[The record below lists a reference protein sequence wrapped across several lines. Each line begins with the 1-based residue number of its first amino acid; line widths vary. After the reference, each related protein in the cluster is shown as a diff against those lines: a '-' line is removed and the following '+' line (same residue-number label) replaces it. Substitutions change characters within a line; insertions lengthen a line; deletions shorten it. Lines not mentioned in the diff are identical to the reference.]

1 MKELKTLNK
10 FFYKY
15 RFRLLFGLIF
25 VVLSNIFAIYPA
37 QFVRESFDLLKN
49 QLFDLKV
56 GGYNRHHQIIKTVA
70 WYGFLILVFAL
81 LKGLFMYLMRQSI
94 IVMSRLIEGDLKDEI
109 YDHYQQMDVTFYKRN
124 KTGDLMA
131 RISEDVSRVRMYIG
145 PAIMYI
151 ANLVSTFVLVI
162 ITMINVNPKLT
173 LYVLTPL
180 PFLSFVI
187 YKVSSSINKK
197 SEQLQQNL
205 STISSFAQESFAGIR
220 IIKSFA
226 IENKWTGKFNDVSE
240 QYRLK
245 AMELNKTDSFF
256 TPAVASIV
264 GLSTII
270 IVYFGGK
277 AVESAE
283 VTTGNI
289 AEFIIYVN
297 LLIWPVTSLGWV
309 SSLIQRAAASQKR
322 INEFLNTKS
331 EITYP
336 THHQFELKGG
346 IEFKNV
352 SFTYPDTGIE
362 ALKNIS
368 FKLKPGESIGVIGKT
383 GAGKSTLSALI
394 FRFYDVTNGE
404 VLIDGVNVKN
414 INLGHYRSHSALVP
428 QDPFLFSDTI
438 YNNITF
444 GVKNTDIEKVKQIC
458 KSVAVLENIESFPL
472 KFDTPVGERG
482 VTLSGGQKQRITIA
496 RALIKNPR
504 LLVLDDCLSAVDA
517 ETESVILSGFK
528 KMMQNRSTLLISHR
542 IATVKDA
549 SQIIVLEE
557 GRVVEQG
564 THDELINQKGYY
576 FALNEKQKLQSVNK
590 T

>member
-15 RFRLLFGLIF
+15 RFRLFLGLVF

-37 QFVRESFDLLKN
+37 QFVRESFDLLKE
-49 QLFDLKV
+49 QLVEIKAGDNFQHRQV
-56 GGYNRHHQIIKTVA
+56 IKTVA
-70 WYGFLILVFAL
+70 WYGFLILIFAL
-81 LKGLFMYLMRQSI
+81 LKGVFMFLMRQSI
-94 IVMSRLIEGDLKDEI
+94 IVMSRLMEGDLKDEI
-109 YDHYQQMDVTFYKRN
+109 YNHYQQMDITFFKRN

-151 ANLVSTFVLVI
+151 ANLLSTFVLVI

-187 YKVSSSINKK
+187 YKVSSTINKK
-197 SEQLQQNL
+197 SEQLQQRL
-205 STISSFAQESFAGIR
+205 SLISSFAQESFAGIR
-220 IIKSFA
+220 IIKSFS
-226 IENKWTGKFNDVSE
+226 IEEKWTKRFDEVSE
-240 QYRLK
+240 AYRLK

-331 EITYP
+331 EITYSSGGDF
-336 THHQFELKGG
+336 QLKGE

-362 ALKNIS
+362 AIKNLS
-368 FKLKPGESIGVIGKT
+368 FKLKPGESLGVMGKT
-383 GAGKSTLSALI
+383 GSGKSSLSSLL
-394 FRFYDVTNGE
+394 FRFYDVSKGE
-404 VLIDGVNVKN
+404 VLIDGINIKN
-414 INLGHYRSHSALVP
+414 LNLGSFRNYSALVP

-444 GVKNTDIEKVKQIC
+444 GIKNTDIERVKEVC
-458 KSVAVLENIESFPL
+458 KTVAVLDNIESFPL
-472 KFDTPVGERG
+472 TFDTLVGERG

-496 RALIKNPR
+496 RALIKSPR

-517 ETESVILSGFK
+517 DTESIILSGFK
-528 KMMQNRSTLLISHR
+528 KMMQERTTILISHR

-549 SQIIVLEE
+549 TQIIVLED
-557 GRVVEQG
+557 GKILEQG
-564 THDELINQKGYY
+564 THEELLGKKGYY
-576 FALNEKQKLQSVNK
+576 FDLNEKQRLQAVN
-590 T
+590 

>member
-15 RFRLLFGLIF
+15 RFRLFLGLVF

-37 QFVRESFDLLKN
+37 QFVRESFDLLKE
-49 QLFDLKV
+49 QLVEIKAGNNFQHRQV
-56 GGYNRHHQIIKTVA
+56 IKTVA
-70 WYGFLILVFAL
+70 WYGFLILIFAL
-81 LKGLFMYLMRQSI
+81 LKGVFMFLMRQSI
-94 IVMSRLIEGDLKDEI
+94 IVMSRLMEGDLKDEI
-109 YDHYQQMDVTFYKRN
+109 YNHYQQMDITFFKRN

-151 ANLVSTFVLVI
+151 ANLLSTFVLVI
-162 ITMINVNPKLT
+162 FTMINVNPKLT

-187 YKVSSSINKK
+187 YKVSSTINKK
-197 SEQLQQNL
+197 SEQLQQRL
-205 STISSFAQESFAGIR
+205 SLISSFAQESFAGIR
-220 IIKSFA
+220 IIKSFS
-226 IENKWTGKFNDVSE
+226 IEEKWTKRFDEVSE
-240 QYRLK
+240 AYRLK

-331 EITYP
+331 EITYSSGGDF
-336 THHQFELKGG
+336 QLKGE

-362 ALKNIS
+362 AIKNLS
-368 FKLKPGESIGVIGKT
+368 FKLKPGESLGVMGKT
-383 GAGKSTLSALI
+383 GSGKSSLSSLL
-394 FRFYDVTNGE
+394 FRFYDVSKGE
-404 VLIDGVNVKN
+404 VLIDGINIKN
-414 INLGHYRSHSALVP
+414 LNLGSFRNYSALVP

-444 GVKNTDIEKVKQIC
+444 GIKNTDIERVKEVC
-458 KSVAVLENIESFPL
+458 KTVAVLDNIESFPL
-472 KFDTPVGERG
+472 TFDTLVGERG

-496 RALIKNPR
+496 RALIKSPR

-517 ETESVILSGFK
+517 DTESIILSGFK
-528 KMMQNRSTLLISHR
+528 KMMQERTTILISHR
-542 IATVKDA
+542 IATVKGA
-549 SQIIVLEE
+549 TQIIVLED
-557 GRVVEQG
+557 GKILEQG
-564 THDELINQKGYY
+564 THEELLGKKGYY
-576 FALNEKQKLQSVNK
+576 FDLNEKQRLQSVN
-590 T
+590 

>member
-1 MKELKTLNK
+1 LKELKTLNK

-15 RFRLLFGLIF
+15 RFRLFLGLVF

-37 QFVRESFDLLKN
+37 QFVRESFDLLKE
-49 QLFDLKV
+49 QLVEIKAGNNFQHRQV
-56 GGYNRHHQIIKTVA
+56 IKTVA
-70 WYGFLILVFAL
+70 WYGFLILIFAL
-81 LKGLFMYLMRQSI
+81 LKGVFMFLMRQSI
-94 IVMSRLIEGDLKDEI
+94 IVMSRLMEGDLKDEI
-109 YDHYQQMDVTFYKRN
+109 YNHYQQMDITFFKRN

-151 ANLVSTFVLVI
+151 ANLLSTFVLVI
-162 ITMINVNPKLT
+162 FTMINVNPKLT

-187 YKVSSSINKK
+187 YKVSSTINKK
-197 SEQLQQNL
+197 SEQLQQRL
-205 STISSFAQESFAGIR
+205 SLISSFAQESFAGIR
-220 IIKSFA
+220 IIKSFS
-226 IENKWTGKFNDVSE
+226 IEEKWTKRFDEVSE
-240 QYRLK
+240 AYRLK

-331 EITYP
+331 EITYSSGGDF
-336 THHQFELKGG
+336 QLKGE

-362 ALKNIS
+362 AIKNLS
-368 FKLKPGESIGVIGKT
+368 FKLKPGESLGVMGKT
-383 GAGKSTLSALI
+383 GSGKSSLSSLL
-394 FRFYDVTNGE
+394 FRFYDVSKGE
-404 VLIDGVNVKN
+404 VLIDGINIKN
-414 INLGHYRSHSALVP
+414 LNLGSFRNYSALVP

-444 GVKNTDIEKVKQIC
+444 GIKNTDIERVKEVC
-458 KSVAVLENIESFPL
+458 KTVAVLDNIESFPL
-472 KFDTPVGERG
+472 TFDTLVGERG

-496 RALIKNPR
+496 RALIKSPR

-517 ETESVILSGFK
+517 DTESIILSGFK
-528 KMMQNRSTLLISHR
+528 KMMQERTTILISHR
-542 IATVKDA
+542 IATVKGA
-549 SQIIVLEE
+549 TQIIVLED
-557 GRVVEQG
+557 GKILEQG
-564 THDELINQKGYY
+564 THEELLGKKGYY
-576 FALNEKQKLQSVNK
+576 FDLNEKQRLQSVN
-590 T
+590 